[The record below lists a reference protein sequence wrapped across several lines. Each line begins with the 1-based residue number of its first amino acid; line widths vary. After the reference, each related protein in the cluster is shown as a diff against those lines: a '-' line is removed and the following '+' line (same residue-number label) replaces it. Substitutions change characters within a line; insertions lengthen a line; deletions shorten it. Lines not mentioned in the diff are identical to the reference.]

1 MPRIAFVDYFPT
13 HYRRRL
19 YEELARRAD
28 ADFYFFADQ
37 RERWS
42 DPNVPAAWNDG
53 DYRRVEL
60 PRYRVAGQA
69 IMPGV
74 AGRLLRGR
82 YDAVIKSPNGKLMLP
97 LIYGAA
103 RASRTAF
110 VLWLGMWMHP
120 RSAAHRV
127 SKPMLEGIYRG
138 AGAIVAY
145 GDHIKRFALQTPG
158 VAAEKVFVAG
168 QAVDSDPFEAV
179 HPLRDTQP
187 PEILFIG
194 QFKEFKGLPD
204 LIDAYERVSPSGAHL
219 RLIGGGPMSD
229 WACQRVRM
237 LPGVELVG
245 YRSQAE
251 LPAELARARCLVIPS
266 ITTALDREPWG
277 VVVNEAMHSG
287 VPVIATDAVGA
298 AAGGLVVD
306 GRNGLV
312 VPERDPTAL
321 ADAML
326 RLIRDPELA
335 TRMGE
340 AARRDVAAFNYP
352 RMAQA
357 FLDAVQFAIAANA
370 RRRHKWTPA
379 KRSGGA
385 H

>member
-1 MPRIAFVDYFPT
+1 
-13 HYRRRL
+13 
-19 YEELARRAD
+19 
-28 ADFYFFADQ
+28 
-37 RERWS
+37 
-42 DPNVPAAWNDG
+42 
-53 DYRRVEL
+53 
-60 PRYRVAGQA
+60 
-69 IMPGV
+69 
-74 AGRLLRGR
+74 
-82 YDAVIKSPNGKLMLP
+82 
-97 LIYGAA
+97 
-103 RASRTAF
+103 
-110 VLWLGMWMHP
+110 
-120 RSAAHRV
+120 
-127 SKPMLEGIYRG
+127 
-138 AGAIVAY
+138 
-145 GDHIKRFALQTPG
+145 
-158 VAAEKVFVAG
+158 
-168 QAVDSDPFEAV
+168 
-179 HPLRDTQP
+179 
-187 PEILFIG
+187 
-194 QFKEFKGLPD
+194 
-204 LIDAYERVSPSGAHL
+204 
-219 RLIGGGPMSD
+219 
-229 WACQRVRM
+229 
-237 LPGVELVG
+237 
-245 YRSQAE
+245 
-251 LPAELARARCLVIPS
+251 VIPS